1 MNSFSARPF
10 FKIYVAFSAF
20 LFILFSS
27 TIGYIVIEGYSFL
40 DALYM
45 TVITLATVGYHEV
58 QPLSKAGQIFTI
70 IVILVNIGAFT
81 YFLTQI
87 SSYFLDG
94 EFQRTYK
101 LYKMKNAIAELK
113 GHTIICGFGR
123 NGREAAKLL
132 HERGQQF
139 VVIEHTPFRPEHVSF
154 EVQYYLQDNAT
165 RDEALLQ
172 AGIDRAAALL
182 STLPDDADNLFV
194 VLTAREMNK
203 EMKIV
208 SRASQDTSVKKLK
221 TAGANNVIMPDKI
234 GGAHMASLVISPDV
248 KEFID
253 LMSTHTSDQF
263 SIRELNIDRTITLGE
278 LDAWTKT
285 GATVLGVKTSHSDF
299 SLNPAPSVV
308 LRPGNKIMAMGS
320 NTQLEKLTKLL
331 SE

>member
-1 MNSFSARPF
+1 MRSISARPF
-10 FKIYVAFSAF
+10 FKIYVALGAF
-20 LFILFSS
+20 FFILFSS
-27 TIGYIVIEGYSFL
+27 TIGYIVIEGYNFL

-58 QPLSKAGQIFTI
+58 QPLSRAGQVFTI
-70 IVILVNIGAFT
+70 VVILVNIGAFT

-132 HERGQQF
+132 FERGQPF
-139 VVIEHTPFRPEHVSF
+139 VVIEHTPFRPEYVSF
-154 EVQYYLQDNAT
+154 EVKYYLQDNAT
-165 RDEALLQ
+165 RDEALQQ
-172 AGIDRAAALL
+172 AGIERAGALL

-203 EMKIV
+203 EMKII
-208 SRASQDTSVKKLK
+208 SRASQDTSVRKLK

-253 LMSTHTSDQF
+253 LMTVQTTDQF
-263 SIRELNIDRTITLGE
+263 SIKELEVNRTISLGE
-278 LDAWTKT
+278 LDAWSKT

-299 SLNPAPSVV
+299 ALNPQSATII
-308 LRPGNKIMAMGS
+308 RPGNKMVAMGS
-320 NTQLEKLTKLL
+320 KQQLDKLSALL
-331 SE
+331 IG